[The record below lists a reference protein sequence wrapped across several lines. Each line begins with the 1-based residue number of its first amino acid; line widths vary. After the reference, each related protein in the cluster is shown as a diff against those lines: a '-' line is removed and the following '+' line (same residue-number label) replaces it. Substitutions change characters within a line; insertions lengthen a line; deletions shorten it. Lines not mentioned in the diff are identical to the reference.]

1 MRGHLDEL
9 EKVLHDMVTEL
20 RYHTQQVGITSAEK
34 DTAGAVLQMNIVHAK
49 NAVLN

>member
-9 EKVLHDMVTEL
+9 EKVLHDMVTEVP
-20 RYHTQQVGITSAEK
+20 HSAVGTTSAEK

-49 NAVLN
+49 KAVLN